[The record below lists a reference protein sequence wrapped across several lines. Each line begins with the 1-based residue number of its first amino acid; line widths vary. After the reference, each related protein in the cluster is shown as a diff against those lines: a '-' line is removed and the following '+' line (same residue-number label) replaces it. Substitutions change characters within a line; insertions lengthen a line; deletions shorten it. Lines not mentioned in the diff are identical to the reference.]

1 MLIKKQTINL
11 NDPSQN
17 VITVGTQF
25 ATFTEKQLRNENI
38 IKLIESNYVTNETV
52 GEIRQ
57 LTTILQS
64 SITQNAENIT
74 IEVLERQETDRI
86 LSEKVAE
93 IDVDISSIRLEV
105 SQIGGYNIISNP
117 IGRFGTLDWTFE
129 SPHIKAYANAPY
141 NKAYAS
147 RSIKAQADNGSIM
160 VGVPTDTQAKYG
172 F

>member
-1 MLIKKQTINL
+1 MKSMKKCSLKKQTINL

-64 SITQNAENIT
+64 SITQTAEEIRL
-74 IEVLERQETDRI
+74 EVLERQETDRI

-93 IDVDISSIRLEV
+93 IDVDISSIRRDLKLV
-105 SQIGGYNIISNP
+105 VTTLSQTHTSPG
-117 IGRFGTLDWTFE
+117 IGRYTNHD
-129 SPHIKAYANAPY
+129 
-141 NKAYAS
+141 
-147 RSIKAQADNGSIM
+147 
-160 VGVPTDTQAKYG
+160 
-172 F
+172 